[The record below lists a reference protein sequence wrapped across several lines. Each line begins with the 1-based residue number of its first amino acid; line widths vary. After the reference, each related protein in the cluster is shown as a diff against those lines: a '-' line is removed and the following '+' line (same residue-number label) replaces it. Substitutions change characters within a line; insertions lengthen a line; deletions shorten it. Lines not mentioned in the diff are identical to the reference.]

1 MIKHVG
7 KIAGGINFHLIS
19 CWSLTGYFERLAFR
33 LTLILETERNLSAF
47 SSSLIRCNLLVAKVK
62 VTKEGIL
69 VPEQLF
75 REMIGT
81 YVKMEQILAT
91 LEELAD
97 DEALKAIEKSKKQ
110 VAEGEYVECSI
121 NDLEKVLK

>member
-1 MIKHVG
+1 M
-7 KIAGGINFHLIS
+7 
-19 CWSLTGYFERLAFR
+19 
-33 LTLILETERNLSAF
+33 
-47 SSSLIRCNLLVAKVK
+47 VAKVK

-69 VPEQLF
+69 VPEPLF

-121 NDLEKVLK
+121 NDLEKALK